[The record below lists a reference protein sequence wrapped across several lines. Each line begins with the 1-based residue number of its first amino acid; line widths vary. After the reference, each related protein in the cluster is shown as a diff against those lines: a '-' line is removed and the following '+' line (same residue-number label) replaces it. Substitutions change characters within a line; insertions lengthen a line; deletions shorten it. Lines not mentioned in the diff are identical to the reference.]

1 MLMLAATAYLHRQL
15 TQPRPAARQPGMP
28 SPPLP
33 VPTSNPAL
41 ARNIPT
47 GLRYQLLCALR
58 GLASGEP
65 MLVRQLPPATDAAS
79 AGAVQQPR
87 SPAPEGH
94 HQLEILSVP
103 GTHYPDLIGH
113 LLIAAGCCAPSP
125 QAHWVASLTAFQL
138 TETGYS
144 YYCKLQD
151 WWSTQP
157 WTVRLALRLKE

>member
-1 MLMLAATAYLHRQL
+1 MLVGGCWAAGFFGIGGGFLLVFMLSGL
-15 TQPRPAARQPGMP
+15 MF
-28 SPPLP
+28 PL
-33 VPTSNPAL
+33 S
-41 ARNIPT
+41 NIPT

-79 AGAVQQPR
+79 ARAVQQPR

-125 QAHWVASLTAFQL
+125 HAHWVASLTAFQL